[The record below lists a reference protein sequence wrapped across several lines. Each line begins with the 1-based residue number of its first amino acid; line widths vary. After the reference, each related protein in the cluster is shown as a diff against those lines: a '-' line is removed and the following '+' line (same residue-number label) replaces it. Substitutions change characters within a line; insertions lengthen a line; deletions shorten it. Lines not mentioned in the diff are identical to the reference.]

1 MRNGND
7 KPILLADRLSK
18 SYSLGA
24 VSVPVLRDVRLE
36 VRAGEAVA
44 IVGASGAGKSTLLHI
59 LGGLDLP
66 SSGGVFFKG
75 ADLYRLAPARRTAV
89 RARQIGFV
97 FQFYHLLPELD
108 VLENVLL
115 PAMIRPPDS
124 LRHGW
129 RWLAQ
134 AGPSRSA
141 LARARA
147 RELLKT
153 VGLEHRVAHRPM
165 ELSGGEQ
172 QRVALARA
180 LMNQPDLLLADEPTG
195 NLDSVTGAQVLDAL
209 FELTRVSGH
218 TLVMV
223 THNEAVAR
231 RCGRILALVDGRLV
245 EPSAAQLDPSPI
257 PQ

>member
-7 KPILLADRLSK
+7 NLILQAVQLNKTYL
-18 SYSLGA
+18 LGKT
-24 VSVPVLRDVRLE
+24 VVPVLKNVCLDVKP
-36 VRAGEAVA
+36 GETVA

-59 LGGLDLP
+59 LGGLDQP
-66 SSGGVFFKG
+66 SGGAVFFKG
-75 ADLYRLAPARRTAV
+75 DDLYNLSASKRTVV

-115 PAMIRPPDS
+115 PTMIRTADPI
-124 LRHGW
+124 RQGW

-134 AGPSRSA
+134 AGPSRAA
-141 LARARA
+141 LARSRA

-153 VGLEHRVAHRPM
+153 VGLDHRADHLPM

-172 QRVALARA
+172 QRVALVRA

-209 FELTRVSGH
+209 FNLTRVSGH

-231 RCGRILALVDGRLV
+231 RCGRTLQLIDGCLV
-245 EPSAAQLDPSPI
+245 
-257 PQ
+257 